1 MIKDKSSFKKILLCR
16 RDPERYY
23 GTQIYL
29 NRKNVFSYYLRLFTI
44 CSICK
49 RHTRCEKGIEFVFFF
64 FDSPQR
70 SYQ

>member
-44 CSICK
+44 CSIYK
-49 RHTRCEKGIEFVFFF
+49 RHTRCEKGI
-64 FDSPQR
+64 
-70 SYQ
+70 